1 MDKEEARR
9 LKEELNESFS
19 DEYINNAG
27 LLLHRLA
34 EAFYR
39 ENDLEGH
46 VNYVKFIA
54 YTASWCLKRKPFQLI
69 EGCDEKYIY
78 VNERFALTILLQ
90 ASGCYDENFDYSAE
104 DQQELINT
112 IKQMI
117 YHLKYRNTNPQTLEL
132 LLIGMNAG
140 KKIHIAV

>member
-1 MDKEEARR
+1 M
-9 LKEELNESFS
+9 
-19 DEYINNAG
+19 
-27 LLLHRLA
+27 
-34 EAFYR
+34 
-39 ENDLEGH
+39 
-46 VNYVKFIA
+46 
-54 YTASWCLKRKPFQLI
+54 
-69 EGCDEKYIY
+69 
-78 VNERFALTILLQ
+78 NERFALTILLQ